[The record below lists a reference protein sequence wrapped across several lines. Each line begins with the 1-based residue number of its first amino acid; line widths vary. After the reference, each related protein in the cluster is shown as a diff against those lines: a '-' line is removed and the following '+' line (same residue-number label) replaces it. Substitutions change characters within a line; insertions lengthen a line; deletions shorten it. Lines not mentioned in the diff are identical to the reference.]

1 MLDKPRHAAQRY
13 LEKETKL
20 TGLLFD
26 WSGTI
31 VDFGSRAPAKA
42 FMRAFEESSIQITEA
57 EARAPMGL
65 SKWEHI
71 ESILRLPRVTKIWNQ
86 IYTREWTNIDI
97 AMIYERYLPLQAETA
112 AAYSGVVPG
121 AIAAFQNARARG
133 LKIGVVSDYPEKVT
147 NLIAA
152 RARGQGLEADAYA
165 SAGDTPMGQPLPF
178 LLYKIALELELG
190 AIWRCVAIGDTPIG
204 IEAARKAGAW
214 TVGVAISGNAV
225 GLSPEEWLATGAID
239 RGHLRKS
246 ASESLNAAGPHFVI
260 DSITGL
266 SAVLTRLASRLAR
279 GERP

>member
-1 MLDKPRHAAQRY
+1 MLDQPRNADQRY
-13 LEKETKL
+13 LEKDTRL

-26 WSGTI
+26 WTGTI
-31 VDFGSRAPAKA
+31 IDFGSRAPAKA
-42 FMRAFEESSIQITEA
+42 FMRAFEESSIQITQA

-71 ESILRLPRVTKIWNQ
+71 ESILRLPRITKSWNQ
-86 IYTREWTNIDI
+86 IYAREWTNIDI
-97 AMIYERYLPLQAETA
+97 AMIYERFLPLQAETA
-112 AAYSGVVPG
+112 AAYSGVVSG
-121 AIAAFQNARARG
+121 AITAFQNARARN

-190 AIWRCVAIGDTPIG
+190 AIWKCVAIGDTPIG

-214 TVGVAISGNAV
+214 TVGVAISGNAA
-225 GLSPEEWLATGAID
+225 GLSPEEWLATGEID
-239 RGHLRKS
+239 RGRLRKS
-246 ASESLNAAGPHFVI
+246 ASASLNAAGAHFVI

-266 SAVLTRLASRLAR
+266 SAVLTRLESRLAR